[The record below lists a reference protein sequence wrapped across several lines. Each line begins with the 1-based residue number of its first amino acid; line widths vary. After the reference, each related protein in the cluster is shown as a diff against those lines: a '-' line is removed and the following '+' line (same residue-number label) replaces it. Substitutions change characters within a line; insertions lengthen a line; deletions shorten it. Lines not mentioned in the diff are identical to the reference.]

1 MASRFASSRKNFI
14 IFLPSK
20 LLNTCT
26 FSIPS
31 SSTRRKCCAMNKII
45 VNFIALAWLIV
56 RKYLTT
62 LESVYL
68 FYPQLDVD
76 KTPATTWNLLPKIFY
91 VQCKV
96 YVDGGFTFSELFR
109 FRKGRTYQR
118 IYPPSLGV
126 CSFIKFSIFEAV
138 PVGIGKKENRLKLAL
153 KRIYERILFYLC

>member
-1 MASRFASSRKNFI
+1 MAFRFASSRKNFI
-14 IFLPSK
+14 IFLTSK

-56 RKYLTT
+56 KKYLTT

-76 KTPATTWNLLPKIFY
+76 KTSATTWNLLPKIFY

-96 YVDGGFTFSELFR
+96 YVGGFTFSELFR
-109 FRKGRTYQR
+109 FRKRRTYQR
-118 IYPPSLGV
+118 IFPPPLGV

-138 PVGIGKKENRLKLAL
+138 SLGVGEQGNRLKLAM
-153 KRIYERILFYLC
+153 KQIY